1 MGVGVEDGGGG
12 GGWHLLGGP
21 ARLSTGV
28 PQHHLTTLV
37 PGALAPPP
45 PPPPPPPM
53 PIHAMQLLWQPVPDE
68 LLEQVVA
75 RKVDSLTGERMK
87 FFEKVLSVRQCNQVR
102 QRAAGSAV
110 WWAMA
115 EAGRAG
121 EGGRWKSRRRRCC
134 CAAVA
139 DGHC

>member
-1 MGVGVEDGGGG
+1 MAPAWWAGTAVDGRAAAPPH
-12 GGWHLLGGP
+12 HLGAG
-21 ARLSTGV
+21 STG
-28 PQHHLTTLV
+28 PRPT
-37 PGALAPPP
+37 
-45 PPPPPPPM
+45 PPPPM

>member
-1 MGVGVEDGGGG
+1 MGEEGGDGTCLVGRHGCRR
-12 GGWHLLGGP
+12 
-21 ARLSTGV
+21 ACRSTTS
-28 PQHHLTTLV
+28 PPWCREHW
-37 PGALAPPP
+37 PPP
-45 PPPPPPPM
+45 HAPPPM